1 MSGPV
6 KKKKIAIVD
15 KRSPEEIAIQSA
27 MNSNYNIITPLFNGD
42 YAYINN
48 PLTQKTVH
56 LRTNSE
62 AFFEMFMELCEKGLT
77 QKLRGEVSSFSR
89 DYDDKWAQV
98 LLDIDERLLAKTA

>member
-1 MSGPV
+1 
-6 KKKKIAIVD
+6 
-15 KRSPEEIAIQSA
+15 

-56 LRTNSE
+56 LGTNSE
-62 AFFEMFMELCEKGLT
+62 AFFEMFIELCEKGLT

>member
-6 KKKKIAIVD
+6 KKKVVIVD

-27 MNSNYNIITPLFNGD
+27 MHSNYNIIIPLFNGD
-42 YAYINN
+42 YVYINN

-56 LRTNSE
+56 LGTSSE
-62 AFFEMFMELCEKGLT
+62 TFFEMFLGLCEKGLT
-77 QKLRGEVSSFSR
+77 EKLRGEVSSFSKES
-89 DYDDKWAQV
+89 DDKWAQV